1 MVNLKDHAYNPGF
14 EFSVPDGT
22 SIGKPK
28 IDWDKNLPPS
38 NFMQGLQVNCKQS
51 QIDKTGS
58 EQSDTI
64 NLDAKVHCELSK
76 PLPNSQGMPL
86 TVTVPL
92 DFSNSNR
99 HTWSNQ
105 EIKLTSTTKSNQEQ
119 PAVQILR
126 TKINLNTPITV
137 NFKKS
142 LENYYVGTGAE
153 APMLNG
159 ETKSLDDIG
168 KHDLKYDIWINNDGQ
183 SEIDEFEVF
192 FKYPYKYGN
201 SDQDRTLLYLYDE
214 KIKGVVLELIE
225 FLSATVTAFFLT
237 IHLKTTFPQR
247 PIPQLLRRLQQQA
260 TLLRSSKRPRNL

>member
-22 SIGKPK
+22 SIGKPV
-28 IDWDKNLPPS
+28 ISFDKMLPS
-38 NFMQGLQVNCKQS
+38 EDFLKGLRVNCKQS
-51 QIDKTGS
+51 QVDKTGS

-159 ETKSLDDIG
+159 ETESLNDIG
-168 KHDLKYDIWINNDGQ
+168 KHDLIYDIWINNDGQ

-201 SDQDRTLLYLYDE
+201 SDQDRTLLYIYDE
-214 KIKGVVLELIE
+214 KIKEMIFLGYNFYGKITGLI
-225 FLSATVTAFFLT
+225 FCTRLKNNFF
-237 IHLKTTFPQR
+237 
-247 PIPQLLRRLQQQA
+247 
-260 TLLRSSKRPRNL
+260 S